1 MHNFEITPD
10 GHGFILSG
18 ELDMANAASF
28 AAALKEALPVG
39 GPCTVDM
46 RKLEFM
52 DSSGIQAIIVA
63 ARLAPETCIV
73 LHGVHDQVQ
82 KVVELTGIDKVTN
95 LHVMP
100 CTVGVPQATA

>member
-1 MHNFEITPD
+1 MAFAITSD
-10 GHGFILSG
+10 GHGFILHG

-52 DSSGIQAIIVA
+52 DSSGIQAIIAA

-73 LHGVHDQVQ
+73 LHGVHNQVH

-100 CTVGVPQATA
+100 CTVGVPEAAA